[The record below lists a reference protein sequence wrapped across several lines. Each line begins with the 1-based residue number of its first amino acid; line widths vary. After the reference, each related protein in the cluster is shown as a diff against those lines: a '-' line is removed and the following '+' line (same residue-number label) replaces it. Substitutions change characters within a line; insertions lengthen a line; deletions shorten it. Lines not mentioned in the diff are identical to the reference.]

1 MRPILDQI
9 KITWSYKKG
18 KIEKWFEADVFKYLR
33 TRDYFCY
40 HITDIGL
47 WVRLL
52 DWIII
57 SPTWEVFFIE
67 FKKTDWYTFN
77 LSQFESSQIYL
88 LELMAKRWVEA
99 YIMVYSQKT
108 NTYWSGTYSYL
119 KEHQNEKWWVKLF
132 IWNDTGAI

>member
-47 WVRLL
+47 WARLL

-88 LELMAKRWVEA
+88 LELMANRWVEA

-108 NTYWSGTYSYL
+108 NTYWIGTYSYL

-132 IWNDTGAI
+132 IWNDTGTI